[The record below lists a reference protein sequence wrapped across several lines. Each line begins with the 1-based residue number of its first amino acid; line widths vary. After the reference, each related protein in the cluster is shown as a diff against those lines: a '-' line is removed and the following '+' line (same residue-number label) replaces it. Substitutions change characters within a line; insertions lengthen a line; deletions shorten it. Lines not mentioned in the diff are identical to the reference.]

1 MKKLLC
7 ILFACAALASCTK
20 EWKFSED
27 MAVNSTRINIPQ
39 LSPQDPEDPDK
50 QAIGFVISVFSGTD
64 WKVTVTN
71 GSDWLRP
78 KEKKGEGI
86 GHVHFYFDD
95 NLDNPARI
103 AKVQFKAS
111 SGKSV
116 VVNVVQD
123 GNSEKASSISDYLL

>member
-27 MAVNSTRINIPQ
+27 MAVNST
-39 LSPQDPEDPDK
+39 
-50 QAIGFVISVFSGTD
+50 
-64 WKVTVTN
+64 TN